1 MTENQSNK
9 NLMLQQIPAFVE
21 SLEDRISWHWDTQF
35 GCLLAE
41 FSVDHADF
49 VYLKAKQY
57 FPKVW
62 DKKSF
67 KLADEFLQHRA
78 GIFSMLEKQQQ
89 LMTKDKDGT
98 EEMML
103 SWWPWGHGATISV
116 RVFRANSNP
125 YVPTQSLFSKF
136 KKQFSK
142 QT

>member
-9 NLMLQQIPAFVE
+9 NSMLQQIPAFVE
-21 SLEDRISWHWDTQF
+21 SLEDRISWQWDTQF

-41 FSVDHADF
+41 FSVDHQDF

-57 FPKVW
+57 FPHVW

-67 KLADEFLQHRA
+67 RLADDFLQHRA
-78 GIFSMLEKQQQ
+78 GIFSVLEKQQQ
-89 LMTKDKDGT
+89 LMTVDKEGT
-98 EEMML
+98 ENLML
-103 SWWPWGHGATISV
+103 SWWPWGHGATVSI

-125 YVPTQSLFSKF
+125 YIAKQGWLTKF

-142 QT
+142 ET